1 MFFMPRQTLFSIICL
16 ILGFAIGAL
25 GMLVVFAQCIEWWSF
40 GNWNQVSVRYAFEY
54 FTRHS
59 PNLILTASLDIS
71 KIFNR
76 LRDGLLNLPLS
87 IVLLGIGCLITAIG
101 RIRARQTAK

>member
-1 MFFMPRQTLFSIICL
+1 M

-54 FTRHS
+54 FTRQS
-59 PNLILTASLDIS
+59 PNFILTALDVPR
-71 KIFNR
+71 IFNW

-87 IVLLGIGCLITAIG
+87 IVLLGIGGLITAIG
-101 RIRARQTAK
+101 GIRAQRTAKNAREKSS